1 MTFEPE
7 LKTEWSTRVHM
18 YTHTHTQ
25 VYITCARYIYTRDTT
40 EFEVIR
46 KREASRMA
54 VNVVARVFR
63 GIMVEVME
71 SVGRGASIAKLGRA
85 EGKSF
90 ETGRR
95 KVHFGVSS

>member
-18 YTHTHTQ
+18 YTHTHTRI
-25 VYITCARYIYTRDTT
+25 YITCARYIYTRDTT

-54 VNVVARVFR
+54 VNVVCSV
-63 GIMVEVME
+63 GSWWIVME
-71 SVGRGASIAKLGRA
+71 SVGRSQHR
-85 EGKSF
+85 
-90 ETGRR
+90 ETRPG
-95 KVHFGVSS
+95 GG